1 MRCSS
6 PSQRQLRIG
15 EQIRHAIAYM
25 LLRAEIQDP
34 ILHGVMLSISEV
46 RMSFDLRIATCFVT
60 SLDNKNIDKLVEAL
74 NHHARYIRGQI
85 GKSLRQ
91 IRYIPECRFQL
102 DTAFDNFSRIDML
115 LRSSEVAR
123 DLDHG

>member
-1 MRCSS
+1 MRESEAMRCSS

-34 ILHGVMLSISEV
+34 IL
-46 RMSFDLRIATCFVT
+46 RFVT